1 MTILIDERCIRSLV
15 TMDDALAA
23 VEEVFRAQGTGEN
36 GGVTNVPRVRVPVKN
51 GVVRITAAVLSYR
64 GYYGVKISSTAV
76 FGRDAGRMFCLY
88 READGALVAI
98 VQVFAMGAMRTG
110 AASGVAT
117 KYLANED
124 ATVLAVIGTGRQ
136 ARTQIEA
143 VCKVRAIR
151 EVRVYSRSADNR
163 ERFCAAFENAH
174 ERIKFIPLDS
184 AEHTVRGAD
193 IVIAATPSE
202 QPVMLGAWLKPG
214 AHINAIG
221 ANYEHRRE
229 LDVDVVRAAKFICV
243 DDIEQVRYEAT
254 DLVAPVKAGLL
265 GWDDVHPLAD
275 VVAGNVRGRTSRED
289 ITLFKSLGV
298 ALEDVALAAMAYEKA
313 VAQGVGT
320 PLPDLAG

>member
-15 TMDDALAA
+15 SMDDALAA

-151 EVRVYSRSADNR
+151 EVRVYSRDAGNR
-163 ERFCAAFENAH
+163 EHFCAELEKINK
-174 ERIKFIPLDS
+174 IKYVSFDS
-184 AEHTVRGAD
+184 AEQAVRGAD

-202 QPVMLGAWLKPG
+202 QPVVLGAWLKPG

-254 DLVAPVKAGLL
+254 DLAAPVKAGLL
-265 GWDDVHPLAD
+265 SWDDVHPLAD
-275 VVAGNVRGRTSRED
+275 VVAGKVRGRTSRED

-298 ALEDVALAAMAYEKA
+298 ALEDVALAATAYEKA
-313 VAQGVGT
+313 LAQGVGI